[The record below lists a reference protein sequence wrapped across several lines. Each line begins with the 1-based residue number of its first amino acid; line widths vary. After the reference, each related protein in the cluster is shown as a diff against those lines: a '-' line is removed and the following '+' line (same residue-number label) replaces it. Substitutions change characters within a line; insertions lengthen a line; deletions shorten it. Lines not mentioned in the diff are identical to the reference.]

1 MKFKGNC
8 CTTCGVTYFPPRAL
22 CDQCGKTRLSDCTLS
37 ADSVLLVTEVFRGP
51 GISHADPLRIE
62 LVQLSNGSLAI
73 GRK

>member
-1 MKFKGNC
+1 MNFMGNC
-8 CTTCGVTYFPPRAL
+8 CTTCGVTFFPPRAL

-37 ADSVLLVTEVFRGP
+37 ADSVLLVTEVLRGP
-51 GISHADPLRIE
+51 GISNADPLRIE